1 MQESVT
7 PEAWQRLKEI
17 GFANNWNIISN
28 DPVTPRKVLPKQ
40 ILSFKELIKPIPEQK
55 EVKKTKTK
63 KHGS

>member
-1 MQESVT
+1 VQESIT

-28 DPVTPRKVLPKQ
+28 DPVMPRKVIPKQ